1 MLDPVL
7 EWYLSTSGNLGS
19 MPMERYANT
28 VFTSQ
33 LIKYKKDPKIIPL
46 LHKYED
52 NHKLIG
58 YTVLLNMLG
67 IQIRISPGTL
77 LYK

>member
-1 MLDPVL
+1 
-7 EWYLSTSGNLGS
+7 
-19 MPMERYANT
+19 MERYANT

-33 LIKYKKDPKIIPL
+33 LIKYKKDPKIIRL

-52 NHKLIG
+52 NHKFIG